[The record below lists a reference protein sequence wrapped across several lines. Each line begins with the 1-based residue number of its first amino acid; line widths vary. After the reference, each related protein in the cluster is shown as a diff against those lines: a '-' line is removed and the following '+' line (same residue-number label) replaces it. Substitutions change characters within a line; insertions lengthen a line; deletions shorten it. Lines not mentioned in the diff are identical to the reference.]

1 MVTLT
6 LAKASNATIAKAS
19 GTFKQTAR
27 LYESVAPVREVDAAI
42 LVANRVI

>member
-6 LAKASNATIAKAS
+6 LAKPSNAIIARVL
-19 GTFKQTAR
+19 GTSRQTAR
-27 LYESVAPVREVDAAI
+27 LCVLAAQVPEVDAAI